1 MSAPS
6 LSPQARARR
15 ENWDVASAVGDMSGL
30 SDARV
35 KRWLKKSASD
45 QYLYAKSLTA
55 AQRGELEQVLAHMM
69 RGNTPEAKQ
78 ALTMWLSVQQA
89 RLRTHAPWHQDAYR
103 RLQLNNFI
111 VPYATVVGMP
121 LAVPLHLAARTE
133 YYQSL
138 YRPEYAQA
146 FNNFMSVIADPSL
159 SVEIHDAVI
168 ARLDYHARR
177 EGTIAVPQ
185 LRDLRR
191 HGAEQLA
198 ATGYR
203 VETAV
208 ATGAPEA
215 GAHAVFSRL
224 EDDLALQTTTPGK
237 QILLWQAAANG
248 AGVEYKTRRQHWY
261 SPWRQSQARSQ
272 LRLNEVSA
280 FNTEANAMSFARL
293 LARRQASAEAEP
305 AIDHRKVLHDGLT
318 VIHAIAKD
326 AELRALVFAMAEDAL
341 GTCRDK
347 VSEGFAAIVNAV
359 GNHQMAQAVKAGRV
373 DQKAL
378 QKWAGQQFRLSAL
391 EKEVDA
397 FLQRT
402 LDKNRQALE
411 GHRDSP
417 QALVPK
423 SLMESILTPVF
434 VPDVSRDALVTAQQ
448 TVLSTM
454 ETIKCLQEEPDTP
467 DEQKQAAPAGL
478 EKLEAMLALLQR
490 RMALLHEPVETK
502 MHAKISLRKSL
513 DLPDSTVA
521 SMAYS
526 GVSALNGAALKDIE
540 KAVRKREAN
549 PTELGNY
556 LLSNETWSTGMR
568 LLHAQRFDKLQ
579 KVFEADP
586 FYASLPPPDDDE
598 HVAQTIKYNKEAQ
611 AFAQRMQAEQ
621 EDLFLQC
628 AGLRPAPAS

>member
-6 LSPQARARR
+6 LSPQERARR
-15 ENWDVASAVGDMSGL
+15 EGWDVASAVSDMSEL

-55 AQRGELEQVLAHMM
+55 AQRGELEQALAHMM

-89 RLRTHAPWHQDAYR
+89 RLRTHAPWHQEVYR

-111 VPYATVVGMP
+111 VPHVTVVGMP
-121 LAVPLHLAARTE
+121 LAVPLHLEARTE
-133 YYQSL
+133 YYRSM

-146 FNNFMSVIADPSL
+146 FNNFMSVIADSSL
-159 SVEIHDAVI
+159 TEIHDAVI
-168 ARLDYHARR
+168 ARLDYHAHR
-177 EGTIAVPQ
+177 EGAIAMPQ
-185 LRDLRR
+185 LRDLRT
-191 HGAEQLA
+191 HGAEHLA
-198 ATGYR
+198 AMGYR
-203 VETAV
+203 VETAAV
-208 ATGAPEA
+208 PPAPGA
-215 GAHAVFSRL
+215 GAQAIFNRL
-224 EDDLALQTTTPGK
+224 EDDLALQTATPGK

-261 SPWRQSQARSQ
+261 SPWRRSQARSQ

-280 FNTEANAMSFARL
+280 FNTEENAMSFARL
-293 LARRQASAEAEP
+293 LARRQASSEAEP

-359 GNHQMAQAVKAGRV
+359 GNHRMAQAVKAGRV
-373 DQKAL
+373 GKKAL

-397 FLQRT
+397 FLQRAV
-402 LDKNRQALE
+402 DENQRALE
-411 GHRDSP
+411 QHRDSP
-417 QALVPK
+417 QALVLT
-423 SLMESILTPVF
+423 SLMESILAPVL
-434 VPDVSRDALVTAQQ
+434 VPDVSRDELVTAQQ

-454 ETIKCLQEEPDTP
+454 QAIKYLQEAPDTP

-478 EKLEAMLALLQR
+478 EKLEAMLALLQQ

-513 DLPDSTVA
+513 DLPDGMVA

-526 GVSALNGAALKDIE
+526 GVSALNEAALKDIE
-540 KAVRKREAN
+540 KAVREREAN
-549 PTELGNY
+549 PTEMGNY

-568 LLHAQRFDKLQ
+568 LLHAQRFDQLQ
-579 KVFEADP
+579 KDFEADP
-586 FYASLPPPDDDE
+586 FYESLPPPDDE
-598 HVAQTIKYNKEAQ
+598 HVAQTIRYNEEAQ

>member
-6 LSPQARARR
+6 LSPQERARR
-15 ENWDVASAVGDMSGL
+15 EGWDVASAVSDMSEL

-55 AQRGELEQVLAHMM
+55 AQRGELEQALAHMM

-89 RLRTHAPWHQDAYR
+89 RLRTHAPWHQEVYR

-111 VPYATVVGMP
+111 VPHATVVGMP
-121 LAVPLHLAARTE
+121 LAVPLHLEARTE
-133 YYQSL
+133 YYRSM

-146 FNNFMSVIADPSL
+146 FNNFMSVIADSSL
-159 SVEIHDAVI
+159 TEIHDAVI
-168 ARLDYHARR
+168 ARLDYHAHR
-177 EGTIAVPQ
+177 EGTIAMPQ
-185 LRDLRR
+185 LRDLRT
-191 HGAEQLA
+191 HGAEHLA
-198 ATGYR
+198 AMGYR
-203 VETAV
+203 VETAAV
-208 ATGAPEA
+208 PPAPGA
-215 GAHAVFSRL
+215 GAQAIFNRL
-224 EDDLALQTTTPGK
+224 EDDLALQTATPGK

-261 SPWRQSQARSQ
+261 SPWRRSQARSQ

-280 FNTEANAMSFARL
+280 FNTEENAMSFARL
-293 LARRQASAEAEP
+293 LARRQASSEAEP

-359 GNHQMAQAVKAGRV
+359 GNHRMAQAVKAGRV
-373 DQKAL
+373 GKKAL

-397 FLQRT
+397 FLQRAV
-402 LDKNRQALE
+402 DENQRALE
-411 GHRDSP
+411 QHRDSP
-417 QALVPK
+417 QALVLT
-423 SLMESILTPVF
+423 SLMESILAPVL
-434 VPDVSRDALVTAQQ
+434 VPDVSRDELVTAQQ

-454 ETIKCLQEEPDTP
+454 QAIKYLQEAPDTP

-478 EKLEAMLALLQR
+478 EKLEAMLALLQQ

-513 DLPDSTVA
+513 DLPDGMVA

-526 GVSALNGAALKDIE
+526 GVSALNEAALKDIE
-540 KAVRKREAN
+540 KAVREREAN
-549 PTELGNY
+549 PTEMGNY

-568 LLHAQRFDKLQ
+568 LLHAQRFDQLQ
-579 KVFEADP
+579 KDFEADP
-586 FYASLPPPDDDE
+586 FYESLPPPDDE
-598 HVAQTIKYNKEAQ
+598 HVAQTIRYNEEAQ

>member
-6 LSPQARARR
+6 LSPQERARR
-15 ENWDVASAVGDMSGL
+15 EGWDVASAVSDMSEL

-55 AQRGELEQVLAHMM
+55 AQRGELEQALAHMM

-89 RLRTHAPWHQDAYR
+89 RLRTHAPWHQEVYR

-111 VPYATVVGMP
+111 VPHVTVVGMP
-121 LAVPLHLAARTE
+121 LAVPLHLEARTE
-133 YYQSL
+133 YYRSM

-146 FNNFMSVIADPSL
+146 FNNFMSVIADSSL
-159 SVEIHDAVI
+159 TEIHDAVI
-168 ARLDYHARR
+168 ARLDYHAHR
-177 EGTIAVPQ
+177 EGTIAMPQ
-185 LRDLRR
+185 LRDLRT
-191 HGAEQLA
+191 HGAEHLA
-198 ATGYR
+198 AMGYR
-203 VETAV
+203 VETAAV
-208 ATGAPEA
+208 PPAPGA
-215 GAHAVFSRL
+215 GAQAIFNRL
-224 EDDLALQTTTPGK
+224 EDDLALQTATPGK

-261 SPWRQSQARSQ
+261 SPWRRSQARSQ

-280 FNTEANAMSFARL
+280 FNTEENAMSFARL
-293 LARRQASAEAEP
+293 LARRQASSEAEP

-359 GNHQMAQAVKAGRV
+359 GNHRMAQAVKAGRV
-373 DQKAL
+373 GKKAL

-397 FLQRT
+397 FLQRAV
-402 LDKNRQALE
+402 DENQRALE
-411 GHRDSP
+411 QHRDSP
-417 QALVPK
+417 QALVLT
-423 SLMESILTPVF
+423 SLMESILAPVL
-434 VPDVSRDALVTAQQ
+434 VPDVSRDELVTAQQ

-454 ETIKCLQEEPDTP
+454 QAIKYLQEAPDTP

-478 EKLEAMLALLQR
+478 EKLEAMLALLQQ

-513 DLPDSTVA
+513 DLPDGTVA

-526 GVSALNGAALKDIE
+526 GVSALNEAALKDIE
-540 KAVRKREAN
+540 KAVREREAN
-549 PTELGNY
+549 PTEMGNY

-568 LLHAQRFDKLQ
+568 LLHAQRFDQLQ
-579 KVFEADP
+579 KDFEADP
-586 FYASLPPPDDDE
+586 FYESLPPPDDE
-598 HVAQTIKYNKEAQ
+598 HVAQTIRYNEEAQ

>member
-1 MSAPS
+1 MPTSPISTRRPVPTGPSSAQPTPVSGAPLPAGRPTPNRPRAAAGTLASLVPFARRTAAPPSVSAPS

-30 SDARV
+30 SDARI

-215 GAHAVFSRL
+215 GAHAIFSRL

-248 AGVEYKTRRQHWY
+248 AGV
-261 SPWRQSQARSQ
+261 
-272 LRLNEVSA
+272 
-280 FNTEANAMSFARL
+280 
-293 LARRQASAEAEP
+293 
-305 AIDHRKVLHDGLT
+305 
-318 VIHAIAKD
+318 
-326 AELRALVFAMAEDAL
+326 
-341 GTCRDK
+341 
-347 VSEGFAAIVNAV
+347 
-359 GNHQMAQAVKAGRV
+359 
-373 DQKAL
+373 
-378 QKWAGQQFRLSAL
+378 
-391 EKEVDA
+391 
-397 FLQRT
+397 
-402 LDKNRQALE
+402 
-411 GHRDSP
+411 
-417 QALVPK
+417 
-423 SLMESILTPVF
+423 
-434 VPDVSRDALVTAQQ
+434 
-448 TVLSTM
+448 
-454 ETIKCLQEEPDTP
+454 
-467 DEQKQAAPAGL
+467 
-478 EKLEAMLALLQR
+478 
-490 RMALLHEPVETK
+490 
-502 MHAKISLRKSL
+502 
-513 DLPDSTVA
+513 
-521 SMAYS
+521 
-526 GVSALNGAALKDIE
+526 
-540 KAVRKREAN
+540 
-549 PTELGNY
+549 
-556 LLSNETWSTGMR
+556 
-568 LLHAQRFDKLQ
+568 
-579 KVFEADP
+579 
-586 FYASLPPPDDDE
+586 
-598 HVAQTIKYNKEAQ
+598 
-611 AFAQRMQAEQ
+611 
-621 EDLFLQC
+621 
-628 AGLRPAPAS
+628 

>member
-1 MSAPS
+1 M
-6 LSPQARARR
+6 
-15 ENWDVASAVGDMSGL
+15 ASAVSDMSEL

-55 AQRGELEQVLAHMM
+55 AQRGELEQALAHMM

-89 RLRTHAPWHQDAYR
+89 RLRTHAPWHQEVYR

-111 VPYATVVGMP
+111 VPHVTVVGMP
-121 LAVPLHLAARTE
+121 LAVPLHLEARTE
-133 YYQSL
+133 YYRSM

-146 FNNFMSVIADPSL
+146 FNNFMSVIADSSL
-159 SVEIHDAVI
+159 TEIHDAVI
-168 ARLDYHARR
+168 ARLDYHAHR
-177 EGTIAVPQ
+177 EGAIAMPQ
-185 LRDLRR
+185 LRDLRT
-191 HGAEQLA
+191 HGAEHLA
-198 ATGYR
+198 AMGYR
-203 VETAV
+203 VETAAV
-208 ATGAPEA
+208 PPAPGA
-215 GAHAVFSRL
+215 GAQAIFNRL
-224 EDDLALQTTTPGK
+224 EDDLALQTATPGK

-261 SPWRQSQARSQ
+261 SPWRRSQARSQ

-280 FNTEANAMSFARL
+280 FNTEENAMSFARL
-293 LARRQASAEAEP
+293 LARRQASSEAEP

-359 GNHQMAQAVKAGRV
+359 GNHRMAQAVKAGRV
-373 DQKAL
+373 GKKAL

-397 FLQRT
+397 FLQRAV
-402 LDKNRQALE
+402 DENQRALE
-411 GHRDSP
+411 QHRDSP
-417 QALVPK
+417 QALVLT
-423 SLMESILTPVF
+423 SLMESILAPVL
-434 VPDVSRDALVTAQQ
+434 VPDVSRDELVTAQQ

-454 ETIKCLQEEPDTP
+454 QAIKYLQEAPDTP

-478 EKLEAMLALLQR
+478 EKLEAMLALLQQ

-513 DLPDSTVA
+513 DLPDGMVA

-526 GVSALNGAALKDIE
+526 GVSALNEAALKDIE
-540 KAVRKREAN
+540 KAVREREAN
-549 PTELGNY
+549 PTEMGNY

-568 LLHAQRFDKLQ
+568 LLHAQRFDQLQ
-579 KVFEADP
+579 KDFEADP
-586 FYASLPPPDDDE
+586 FYESLPPPDDE
-598 HVAQTIKYNKEAQ
+598 HVAQTIRYNEEAQ

>member
-6 LSPQARARR
+6 LSPQERARR
-15 ENWDVASAVGDMSGL
+15 EGWDVASAVSDMSEL

-55 AQRGELEQVLAHMM
+55 AQRGELEQALAHMM

-89 RLRTHAPWHQDAYR
+89 RLRTHAPWHQEVYR

-111 VPYATVVGMP
+111 VPHVTVVGMP
-121 LAVPLHLAARTE
+121 LAVPLHLEARTE
-133 YYQSL
+133 YYRSM

-146 FNNFMSVIADPSL
+146 FNNFMSVIADSSL
-159 SVEIHDAVI
+159 TEIHDAVI
-168 ARLDYHARR
+168 ARLDYHAHR
-177 EGTIAVPQ
+177 EGTIAMPQ
-185 LRDLRR
+185 LRDLRT
-191 HGAEQLA
+191 HGAEHLA
-198 ATGYR
+198 AMGYR
-203 VETAV
+203 VETAAV
-208 ATGAPEA
+208 PPAPGA
-215 GAHAVFSRL
+215 GAQAIFNRL
-224 EDDLALQTTTPGK
+224 EDDLALQTATPGK

-261 SPWRQSQARSQ
+261 SPWRRSQARSQ

-280 FNTEANAMSFARL
+280 FNTEENAMSFARL
-293 LARRQASAEAEP
+293 LARRQASSEAEP

-359 GNHQMAQAVKAGRV
+359 GNHRMAQAVKAGRV
-373 DQKAL
+373 GKKAL

-397 FLQRT
+397 FLQRAV
-402 LDKNRQALE
+402 DENQRALE
-411 GHRDSP
+411 QHRDSP
-417 QALVPK
+417 QALVLT
-423 SLMESILTPVF
+423 SLMESILAPVL
-434 VPDVSRDALVTAQQ
+434 VPDVSRDELVTAQQ

-454 ETIKCLQEEPDTP
+454 QAIKYLQEAPDTP

-478 EKLEAMLALLQR
+478 EKLEAMLALLQQ

-513 DLPDSTVA
+513 DLPDGMVA

-526 GVSALNGAALKDIE
+526 GVSALNEAALKDIE
-540 KAVRKREAN
+540 KAVREREAN
-549 PTELGNY
+549 PTEMGNY

-568 LLHAQRFDKLQ
+568 LLHAQRFDQLQ
-579 KVFEADP
+579 KDFEADP
-586 FYASLPPPDDDE
+586 FYESLPPPDDE
-598 HVAQTIKYNKEAQ
+598 HVAQTIRYNEEAQ

>member
-1 MSAPS
+1 M
-6 LSPQARARR
+6 
-15 ENWDVASAVGDMSGL
+15 ASAVSDMSEL

-55 AQRGELEQVLAHMM
+55 AQRGELEQALAHMM

-89 RLRTHAPWHQDAYR
+89 RLRTHAPWHQEVYR

-111 VPYATVVGMP
+111 VPHVTVVGMP
-121 LAVPLHLAARTE
+121 LAVPLHLEARTE
-133 YYQSL
+133 YYRSM

-146 FNNFMSVIADPSL
+146 FNNFMSVIADSSL
-159 SVEIHDAVI
+159 TEIHDAVI
-168 ARLDYHARR
+168 ARLDYHAHR
-177 EGTIAVPQ
+177 EGTIAMPQ
-185 LRDLRR
+185 LRDLRT
-191 HGAEQLA
+191 HGAEHLA
-198 ATGYR
+198 AMGYR
-203 VETAV
+203 VETAAV
-208 ATGAPEA
+208 PPAPGA
-215 GAHAVFSRL
+215 GAQAIFNRL
-224 EDDLALQTTTPGK
+224 EDDLALQTATPGK

-261 SPWRQSQARSQ
+261 SPWRRSQARSQ

-280 FNTEANAMSFARL
+280 FNTEENAMSFARL
-293 LARRQASAEAEP
+293 LARRQASSEAEP

-359 GNHQMAQAVKAGRV
+359 GNHRMAQAVKAGRV
-373 DQKAL
+373 GKKAL

-397 FLQRT
+397 FLQRAV
-402 LDKNRQALE
+402 DENQRALE
-411 GHRDSP
+411 QHRDSP
-417 QALVPK
+417 QALVLT
-423 SLMESILTPVF
+423 SLMESILAPVL
-434 VPDVSRDALVTAQQ
+434 VPDVSRDELVTAQQ

-454 ETIKCLQEEPDTP
+454 QAIKYLQEAPDTP

-478 EKLEAMLALLQR
+478 EKLEAMLALLQQ

-513 DLPDSTVA
+513 DLPDGMVA

-526 GVSALNGAALKDIE
+526 GVSALNEAALKDIE
-540 KAVRKREAN
+540 KAVREREAN
-549 PTELGNY
+549 PTEMGNY

-568 LLHAQRFDKLQ
+568 LLHAQRFDQLQ
-579 KVFEADP
+579 KDFEADP
-586 FYASLPPPDDDE
+586 FYESLPPPDDE
-598 HVAQTIKYNKEAQ
+598 HVAQTIRYNEEAQ

>member
-1 MSAPS
+1 M
-6 LSPQARARR
+6 
-15 ENWDVASAVGDMSGL
+15 ASAVSDMSEL

-55 AQRGELEQVLAHMM
+55 AQRGELEQALAHMM

-89 RLRTHAPWHQDAYR
+89 RLRTHAPWHQEVYR

-111 VPYATVVGMP
+111 VPHVTVVGMP
-121 LAVPLHLAARTE
+121 LAVPLHLEARTE
-133 YYQSL
+133 YYRSM

-146 FNNFMSVIADPSL
+146 FNNFMSVIADSSL
-159 SVEIHDAVI
+159 TEIHDAVI
-168 ARLDYHARR
+168 ARLDYHAHR
-177 EGTIAVPQ
+177 EGTIAMPQ
-185 LRDLRR
+185 LRDLRT
-191 HGAEQLA
+191 HGAEHLA
-198 ATGYR
+198 AMGYR
-203 VETAV
+203 VETAAV
-208 ATGAPEA
+208 PPAPGA
-215 GAHAVFSRL
+215 GAQAIFNRL
-224 EDDLALQTTTPGK
+224 EDDLALQTATPGK

-261 SPWRQSQARSQ
+261 SPWRRSQARSQ

-280 FNTEANAMSFARL
+280 FNTEENAMSFARL
-293 LARRQASAEAEP
+293 LARRQASSEAEP

-359 GNHQMAQAVKAGRV
+359 GNHRMAQAVKAGRV
-373 DQKAL
+373 GKKAL

-397 FLQRT
+397 FLQRAV
-402 LDKNRQALE
+402 DENQRALE
-411 GHRDSP
+411 QHRDSP
-417 QALVPK
+417 QALVLT
-423 SLMESILTPVF
+423 SLMESILAPVL
-434 VPDVSRDALVTAQQ
+434 VPDVSRDELVTAQQ

-454 ETIKCLQEEPDTP
+454 QAIKYLQEAPDTP

-478 EKLEAMLALLQR
+478 EKLEAMLALLQQ

-513 DLPDSTVA
+513 DLPDGTVA

-526 GVSALNGAALKDIE
+526 GVSALNEAALKDIE
-540 KAVRKREAN
+540 KAVREREAN
-549 PTELGNY
+549 PTEMGNY

-568 LLHAQRFDKLQ
+568 LLHAQRFDQLQ
-579 KVFEADP
+579 KDFEADP
-586 FYASLPPPDDDE
+586 FYESLPPPDDE
-598 HVAQTIKYNKEAQ
+598 HVAQTIRYNEEAQ

>member
-1 MSAPS
+1 M
-6 LSPQARARR
+6 
-15 ENWDVASAVGDMSGL
+15 ASAVSDMSEL

-55 AQRGELEQVLAHMM
+55 AQRGELEQALAHMM

-89 RLRTHAPWHQDAYR
+89 RLRTHAPWHQEVYR

-111 VPYATVVGMP
+111 VPHATVVGMP
-121 LAVPLHLAARTE
+121 LAVPLHLEARTE
-133 YYQSL
+133 YYRSM

-146 FNNFMSVIADPSL
+146 FNNFMSVIADSSL
-159 SVEIHDAVI
+159 TEIHDAVI
-168 ARLDYHARR
+168 ARLDYHAHR
-177 EGTIAVPQ
+177 EGTIAMPQ
-185 LRDLRR
+185 LRDLRT
-191 HGAEQLA
+191 HGAEHLA
-198 ATGYR
+198 AMGYR
-203 VETAV
+203 VETAAV
-208 ATGAPEA
+208 PPAPGA
-215 GAHAVFSRL
+215 GAQAIFNRL
-224 EDDLALQTTTPGK
+224 EDDLALQTATPGK

-261 SPWRQSQARSQ
+261 SPWRRSQARSQ

-280 FNTEANAMSFARL
+280 FNTEENAMSFARL
-293 LARRQASAEAEP
+293 LARRQASSEAEP

-359 GNHQMAQAVKAGRV
+359 GNHRMAQAVKAGRV
-373 DQKAL
+373 GKKAL

-397 FLQRT
+397 FLQRAV
-402 LDKNRQALE
+402 DENQRALE
-411 GHRDSP
+411 QHRDSP
-417 QALVPK
+417 QALVLT
-423 SLMESILTPVF
+423 SLMESILAPVL
-434 VPDVSRDALVTAQQ
+434 VPDVSRDELVTAQQ

-454 ETIKCLQEEPDTP
+454 QAIKYLQEAPDTP

-478 EKLEAMLALLQR
+478 EKLEAMLALLQQ

-513 DLPDSTVA
+513 DLPDGMVA

-526 GVSALNGAALKDIE
+526 GVSALNEAALKDIE
-540 KAVRKREAN
+540 KAVREREAN
-549 PTELGNY
+549 PTEMGNY

-568 LLHAQRFDKLQ
+568 LLHAQRFDQLQ
-579 KVFEADP
+579 KDFEADP
-586 FYASLPPPDDDE
+586 FYESLPPPDDE
-598 HVAQTIKYNKEAQ
+598 HVAQTIRYNEEAQ

>member
-1 MSAPS
+1 M
-6 LSPQARARR
+6 
-15 ENWDVASAVGDMSGL
+15 ASAVSDMSEL

-55 AQRGELEQVLAHMM
+55 AQRGELEQALAHMM

-89 RLRTHAPWHQDAYR
+89 RLRTHAPWHQEVYR

-111 VPYATVVGMP
+111 VPHVTVVGMP
-121 LAVPLHLAARTE
+121 LAVPLHLEARTE
-133 YYQSL
+133 YYRSM

-146 FNNFMSVIADPSL
+146 FNNFMSVIADSSL
-159 SVEIHDAVI
+159 TEIHDAVI
-168 ARLDYHARR
+168 ARLDYHAHR
-177 EGTIAVPQ
+177 EGTIAMPQ
-185 LRDLRR
+185 LRDLRT
-191 HGAEQLA
+191 HGAEHLA
-198 ATGYR
+198 AMGYR
-203 VETAV
+203 VETAAV
-208 ATGAPEA
+208 PPAPGA
-215 GAHAVFSRL
+215 GAQAIFNRL
-224 EDDLALQTTTPGK
+224 EDDLALQTATPGK

-261 SPWRQSQARSQ
+261 SPWRRSQARSQ

-280 FNTEANAMSFARL
+280 FNTEENAMSFARL
-293 LARRQASAEAEP
+293 LARRQASSEAEP

-359 GNHQMAQAVKAGRV
+359 GNHRMAQAVKAGRV
-373 DQKAL
+373 GKKAL

-397 FLQRT
+397 FLQRAV
-402 LDKNRQALE
+402 DENQRALE
-411 GHRDSP
+411 QHRDSP
-417 QALVPK
+417 QALVLT
-423 SLMESILTPVF
+423 SLMESILAPVL
-434 VPDVSRDALVTAQQ
+434 VPDVSRDELVTAQQ

-454 ETIKCLQEEPDTP
+454 QAIKYLQEAPDTP

-478 EKLEAMLALLQR
+478 EKLEAMLALLQQ

-513 DLPDSTVA
+513 DLPDGTVA

-526 GVSALNGAALKDIE
+526 GVSALNEAALKDIE
-540 KAVRKREAN
+540 KAVREREAN
-549 PTELGNY
+549 PTEMGNY
-556 LLSNETWSTGMR
+556 LLSNETWFTGMR
-568 LLHAQRFDKLQ
+568 LLHAQRFDQLQ
-579 KVFEADP
+579 KDFEADP
-586 FYASLPPPDDDE
+586 FYESLPPPDDE
-598 HVAQTIKYNKEAQ
+598 HVAQTIRYNEEAQ

>member
-6 LSPQARARR
+6 LSPQ
-15 ENWDVASAVGDMSGL
+15 EHWDVASAVGDMSGL

-55 AQRGELEQVLAHMM
+55 TQRGELEQVLAHMM

-89 RLRTHAPWHQDAYR
+89 RLRTHAPWHQEAYR

-111 VPYATVVGMP
+111 VPYATVVGAP
-121 LAVPLHLAARTE
+121 LGVPLHLMTRTE
-133 YYQSL
+133 YYRSL

-159 SVEIHDAVI
+159 TEIHDAVI
-168 ARLDYHARR
+168 ARLDYHAHR

-185 LRDLRR
+185 LRDLRT
-191 HGAEQLA
+191 HGAEHLA
-198 ATGYR
+198 AMRYR
-203 VETAV
+203 VETAAV
-208 ATGAPEA
+208 PPAPEA
-215 GAHAVFSRL
+215 GAHAIFSRL

-248 AGVEYKTRRQHWY
+248 AGVEYKIRHQHWY
-261 SPWRQSQARSQ
+261 SPWRQSNARSQ

-280 FNTEANAMSFARL
+280 FDTEANATSFARL
-293 LARRQASAEAEP
+293 LARRQASAKAEP
-305 AIDHRKVLHDGLT
+305 AIDRRTVLQDGLT

-359 GNHQMAQAVKAGRV
+359 GNHRMAQDVKAGRV
-373 DQKAL
+373 GQKAL

-417 QALVPK
+417 QALVLK

-454 ETIKCLQEEPDTP
+454 ETIKCLQEAPDTP
-467 DEQKQAAPAGL
+467 DEQKEAAPAGL
-478 EKLEAMLALLQR
+478 EKLEAMLALLQQ

-513 DLPDSTVA
+513 DLPDGTVA

-526 GVSALNGAALKDIE
+526 GVSALNEAALKDIE
-540 KAVRKREAN
+540 KAVREREAN
-549 PTELGNY
+549 PTEMGNY
-556 LLSNETWSTGMR
+556 LLSNETWSAGMR
-568 LLHAQRFDKLQ
+568 QLHTQRFDQLQ
-579 KVFEADP
+579 KKFEADP
-586 FYASLPPPDDDE
+586 FYELEPPPNDDK
-598 HVAQTIKYNKEAQ
+598 HMAQTIQYSEKAF

>member
-1 MSAPS
+1 M
-6 LSPQARARR
+6 
-15 ENWDVASAVGDMSGL
+15 ASAVSDMSEL

-55 AQRGELEQVLAHMM
+55 AQRGELEQALAHMM

-89 RLRTHAPWHQDAYR
+89 RLRTHAPWHQEVYR

-111 VPYATVVGMP
+111 VPHVTVVGMP
-121 LAVPLHLAARTE
+121 LAVPLHLEARTE
-133 YYQSL
+133 YYRSM

-146 FNNFMSVIADPSL
+146 FNNFMSVIADSSL
-159 SVEIHDAVI
+159 TEIHDAVI
-168 ARLDYHARR
+168 ARLDYHAHR
-177 EGTIAVPQ
+177 EGTIAMPQ
-185 LRDLRR
+185 LRDLRT
-191 HGAEQLA
+191 HGAEHLA
-198 ATGYR
+198 AMGYR
-203 VETAV
+203 VETAAV
-208 ATGAPEA
+208 PPAPGA
-215 GAHAVFSRL
+215 GARAIFNRL
-224 EDDLALQTTTPGK
+224 EDDLALQTATPGK

-261 SPWRQSQARSQ
+261 SPWRRSQARSQ

-280 FNTEANAMSFARL
+280 FNTEENAMSFARL
-293 LARRQASAEAEP
+293 LARRQASSEAEP

-359 GNHQMAQAVKAGRV
+359 GNHRMAQAVKAGRV
-373 DQKAL
+373 GKKAL

-397 FLQRT
+397 FLQRAV
-402 LDKNRQALE
+402 DENQRALE
-411 GHRDSP
+411 QHRDSP
-417 QALVPK
+417 QALVLT
-423 SLMESILTPVF
+423 SLMESILAPVL
-434 VPDVSRDALVTAQQ
+434 VPDVSRDELVTAQQ

-454 ETIKCLQEEPDTP
+454 QAIKYLQEAPDTP

-478 EKLEAMLALLQR
+478 EKLEAMLALLQQ

-513 DLPDSTVA
+513 DLPDGMVA

-526 GVSALNGAALKDIE
+526 GVSALNEAALKDIE
-540 KAVRKREAN
+540 KAVREREAN
-549 PTELGNY
+549 PTEMGNY

-568 LLHAQRFDKLQ
+568 LLHAQRFDQLQ
-579 KVFEADP
+579 KDFEADP
-586 FYASLPPPDDDE
+586 FYESLPPPDDE
-598 HVAQTIKYNKEAQ
+598 HVAQTIRYNEEAQ